1 MNELQQHYLD
11 NVRRAR
17 QFVKVIYSPD
27 LDEDALVQAVTD
39 NARAQSAIKAE
50 NDALLRDPAMGVALP
65 LDQLSQDQQ
74 ESIED
79 FAQHLAYFMRQEDN
93 TLSYLLHRRLLEKAR
108 QQGNLDDQIKQ
119 SYFCG
124 LTLYYLNKTSTHYHI
139 NLFTKQVREYFAFG
153 GAYLDRLEDFAS
165 ETQSYIIRS
174 FGNIRLGYDAL
185 SDADSA
191 YYAANEDEHEEC
203 MRITLALPGIFSDPA
218 LQAKAPQFNWTACLA
233 SVHLN
238 VTTYLTL
245 LRQKKHLELTEP
257 IYQSACYIRD
267 HTLQNGPSTEAVLKP
282 SFQYIYMAASYHAG
296 RCSLDELLRFLYDQC
311 IHAAPDRYDPDSFW
325 DNVYCCYYFFAYYSD
340 FAQHTPEGD
349 QCVDRLLLQM
359 RRYVSGIPINE
370 YLSTFTQILGKG
382 FSTLPLQNDTVN
394 QQLLY
399 HLLDF
404 HPPTF
409 IHSQMVSRL
418 ACLLMTALMDL
429 NPEYIVQHS
438 DYATV
443 EDVRLHRE
451 EILSLT
457 EQCGQFHDI
466 GKILIIDIIGQY
478 SRRLFD
484 EEFKLIQEHPYIGYT
499 TLNLYPS
506 TKAYAQAAMGHHC
519 FYNEQGGYPA
529 CYRRTDDLNQII
541 IDLLTIADSMDAATD
556 NIGRNYAKGIT
567 LEQLLKEFQAESG
580 VRYAPF
586 AVALLEHPAILKEAG
601 QILSVA
607 RRQIY
612 RDVYGS
618 RENIAQASS
627 PPVEPT

>member
-17 QFVKVIYSPD
+17 QFVKVMYSPD
-27 LDEDALVQAVTD
+27 LDEDALVQAVAE
-39 NARAQSAIKAE
+39 NARTQSAIKAE
-50 NDALLRDPAMGVALP
+50 NDAMLRDPDLGVALP
-65 LDQLSQDQQ
+65 LDQLSPDQQ
-74 ESIED
+74 ESMED

-93 TLSYLLHRRLLEKAR
+93 TLSHLVHRRLLEKAR
-108 QQGNLDDQIKQ
+108 QQGDLDAQIKE

-124 LTLYYLNKTSTHYHI
+124 LTLYYLNKTSAQYHI
-139 NLFTKQVREYFAFG
+139 NLFTRQVREYFAFG
-153 GAYLDRLEDFAS
+153 GAYLDRLEDFGP
-165 ETQSYIIRS
+165 ETQGFIIRS
-174 FGNIRLGYDAL
+174 FGNIRLGYDVI
-185 SDADSA
+185 SDSTSA
-191 YYAANEDEHEEC
+191 YYAANEDDQEEC

-218 LQAKAPQFNWTACLA
+218 LQAKAPEFNWTACLS

-238 VTTYLTL
+238 VTTYLTW

-257 IYQSACYIRD
+257 VYQSACYIRD
-267 HTLQNGPSTEAVLKP
+267 HALKNGPSTEAALKP
-282 SFQYIYMAASYHAG
+282 SFQYIVMAASYHAG
-296 RCSLDELLRFLYDQC
+296 HCSLDDLLRFLYERC
-311 IHAAPDRYDPDSFW
+311 INAAPDRYDPDTFW

-349 QCVDRLLLQM
+349 QAVERLLKQM
-359 RRYVSGIPINE
+359 RRYISGIPINE

-382 FSTLPLQNDTVN
+382 FSTLPYQNDAVN

-418 ACLLMTALMDL
+418 ACLLMNALMDL
-429 NPEYIVQHS
+429 NPEYIVRHS

-443 EDVRLHRE
+443 DDVRRHRN
-451 EILSLT
+451 EIISLT

-484 EEFKLIQEHPYIGYT
+484 EEFQLIQEHPYIGYT

-519 FYNEQGGYPA
+519 FYDGQGGYPA
-529 CYRRTDDLNQII
+529 CYQRTDDLNQII
-541 IDLLTIADSMDAATD
+541 VDLLTIADSMDAATD

-567 LEQLLKEFQAESG
+567 LEQLAEEFRAQSG
-580 VRYAPF
+580 TRYAPF
-586 AVALLEHPAILKEAG
+586 AVALLEHPDVIREAG
-601 QILSVA
+601 HILSVA

-618 RENIAQASS
+618 RENILPSA
-627 PPVEPT
+627 PPSGEHG